1 MTDDAEVIELRK
13 KIAQAEKRLSENE
26 RLLSES
32 KQRTAETKQRLA
44 NLEKAKAALMKFY
57 ARGPHTKKK
66 SGRPGFWVTP
76 DGCSFVWEVERFK
89 KKRKCKTAFAI
100 IQVRKKTIRSAN
112 QLKARGIKSPIIA
125 RAARLERLANDA
137 SLRRGYEDA
146 RRFWLFMVDPEA
158 YRHAPR
164 ERAQA
169 CRHCC
174 RHQKQAKPRS
184 LATPSWIGAATGSV
198 RSRTR

>member
-158 YRHAPR
+158 YRQEEAALQYNF
-164 ERAQA
+164 EQA
-169 CRHCC
+169 
-174 RHQKQAKPRS
+174 
-184 LATPSWIGAATGSV
+184 LAALQGGTPARNPLDFSRVEG
-198 RSRTR
+198 RTRNPYDFS